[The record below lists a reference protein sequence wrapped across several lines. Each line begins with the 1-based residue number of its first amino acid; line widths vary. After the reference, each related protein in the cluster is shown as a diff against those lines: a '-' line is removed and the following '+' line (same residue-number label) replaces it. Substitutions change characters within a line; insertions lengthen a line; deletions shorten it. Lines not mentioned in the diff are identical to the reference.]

1 MNTELDDKLALLI
14 NGQLDVNEQAELEK
28 QIAANEELAAEAE
41 FLGAQIGRAHV

>member
-28 QIAANEELAAEAE
+28 QK
-41 FLGAQIGRAHV
+41 IGRAHV